1 MKKSVLD
8 TFDWLLII
16 GTLVSTICFAVFGI
30 GIGNAV
36 SDYDWWITSIAAVLN
51 IICVVLSAKGSSLNF
66 VFGFIFNMMYTY
78 YCIQT
83 HHFGN
88 AAVYGLVFLP
98 MQVVGWLQW
107 KKLGTTGDS
116 DQVAAKRLTRKQAAI
131 VAAASVIIVT
141 ASIFILN
148 AIGGR
153 DVLLDS
159 VLMVLCV
166 IAQVL
171 LTFAFM
177 EQWYLWIFINVLT
190 ITMWAVS
197 AMGGDGK
204 MTDYNLVIT
213 YIFTFV
219 NSLNGLRVWMKLSSG
234 ERAKE

>member
-1 MKKSVLD
+1 MKKSVLN
-8 TFDWLLII
+8 TFDWLLIL
-16 GTLVSTICFAVFGI
+16 GTAVSTICFAIFGI
-30 GIGNAV
+30 GLSNAV
-36 SDYDWWITSIAAVLN
+36 SDYDWWITSIAAILN

-66 VFGFIFNMMYTY
+66 IFGFIFNLMYTY

-107 KKLGTTGDS
+107 RKLGTTGES
-116 DQVAAKRLTRKQAAI
+116 DQVAAKRLSAKQGI
-131 VAAASVIIVT
+131 MVAAASVVVVAIALVV
-141 ASIFILN
+141 LN
-148 AIGGR
+148 AVGGR

-159 VLMVLCV
+159 TLMVLCV
-166 IAQVL
+166 IAQIL

-190 ITMWAVS
+190 IAMWVASAV
-197 AMGGDGK
+197 GGEGK

-213 YIFTFV
+213 YIFTFI
-219 NSLNGLRVWMKLSSG
+219 NSLNGLRVWMKLSAS
-234 ERAKE
+234 KEE

>member
-1 MKKSVLD
+1 MKKSVLE

-16 GTLVSTICFAVFGI
+16 GTLVSTICFAIFGI

-116 DQVAAKRLTRKQAAI
+116 DQVAAKRLTRKQCKMQKTAILCSLEAA
-131 VAAASVIIVT
+131 V
-141 ASIFILN
+141 
-148 AIGGR
+148 
-153 DVLLDS
+153 
-159 VLMVLCV
+159 M
-166 IAQVL
+166 
-171 LTFAFM
+171 
-177 EQWYLWIFINVLT
+177 
-190 ITMWAVS
+190 
-197 AMGGDGK
+197 
-204 MTDYNLVIT
+204 
-213 YIFTFV
+213 
-219 NSLNGLRVWMKLSSG
+219 SLQTC
-234 ERAKE
+234 